1 MATEFTANPIALEG
15 NRSSITVI
23 IEDYPR
29 TESGH
34 GQYSFPGTRAGDR
47 LSRR

>member
-1 MATEFTANPIALEG
+1 MATEFTANPTALEG
-15 NRSSITVI
+15 NKILDNR
-23 IEDYPR
+23 DYR
-29 TESGH
+29 GLSGTGSGH